1 MTWGLRRSGE
11 DWGGIYLVIKE
22 ILTNL
27 KELIQYMLFD
37 SNVIKLEVNNRKKN
51 QENLQTLNIYIRK
64 KLKSII

>member
-1 MTWGLRRSGE
+1 
-11 DWGGIYLVIKE
+11 
-22 ILTNL
+22 
-27 KELIQYMLFD
+27 MLFD